1 MDTVMITELIT
12 SLGFPI
18 VCVIAMGWFI
28 WTIYK
33 RSEQRE
39 DELRQEI
46 RESQQTNAKAIE
58 TIALYAE
65 KLEVIQQDIHDIKED
80 ISVIM
85 TK

>member
-80 ISVIM
+80 ISIIM